1 MVYTLYHPFMVKLGM
16 AYYWVCQNHTV
27 FIHPRVHIPQ
37 TSPNRPLAAGT
48 PADCKTPQARATS
61 VNSARTSHQI
71 DDEAKENHKFTL
83 EHGNGRSPINV
94 NEMGNIQD
102 EMGKYVYYI
111 YIQHIYIYIKT
122 SLPLSLIY
130 GIFSS
135 EPSLIAIFMVSHWS
149 NLRWDAHHW

>member
-83 EHGNGRSPINV
+83 EHGNERSPINV

-111 YIQHIYIYIKT
+111 YIPHIYINISP
-122 SLPLSLIY
+122 SLSHLWDFFQRAKFDCHIY
-130 GIFSS
+130 GKSLEQF
-135 EPSLIAIFMVSHWS
+135 EMGRPSLVK
-149 NLRWDAHHW
+149 